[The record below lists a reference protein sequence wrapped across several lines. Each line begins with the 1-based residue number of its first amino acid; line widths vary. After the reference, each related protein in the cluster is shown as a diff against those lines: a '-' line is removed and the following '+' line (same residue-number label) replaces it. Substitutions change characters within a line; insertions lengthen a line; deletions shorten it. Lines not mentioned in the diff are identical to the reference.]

1 MNHIEYE
8 TKVLDINPSEIIA
21 KLRELN
27 AQETPE
33 YLEYRMLFDMKTEG
47 TKWVRVRQENGVTK
61 MTYKYKPADDES
73 VGSTTEIEV
82 EVSDFKKTT
91 EILEKLGFFYRSM
104 YQEKKIHIFHYND
117 IEFSLCTWPKLE
129 TYLEIES
136 NSKEKV
142 NEGLALL
149 GLQGKDVGDYDIAKL
164 YAAKGIDMN
173 ASERLSFGENR

>member
-1 MNHIEYE
+1 MVNIEYE
-8 TKVLDINPSEIIA
+8 TKVLNINPFEVIS
-21 KLRELN
+21 KLRGLN

-33 YLEYRMLFDMKTEG
+33 YLEYRMLFDMQTEG
-47 TKWVRVRQENGVTK
+47 TKWVRVRKENGKCK
-61 MTYKYKPADDES
+61 MTYKYKPPNDES

-173 ASERLSFGENR
+173 ASERLSFSA